1 MDSGSDLLLTI
12 GIVLLVLS
20 IPALLAA
27 WAESRAPRMGA
38 ILGIAAFGL
47 IVAALFGKPGGYA
60 FNDIPG
66 VMIGVVARLFN

>member
-1 MDSGSDLLLTI
+1 MVMDGDLLLTI

-27 WAESRAPRMGA
+27 WAESRRPRTA
-38 ILGIAAFGL
+38 TILVVAALGL
-47 IVAALFGKPGGYA
+47 IVTALVVKPGGYA

-66 VMIGVVARLFN
+66 VMIGVVAQLFN